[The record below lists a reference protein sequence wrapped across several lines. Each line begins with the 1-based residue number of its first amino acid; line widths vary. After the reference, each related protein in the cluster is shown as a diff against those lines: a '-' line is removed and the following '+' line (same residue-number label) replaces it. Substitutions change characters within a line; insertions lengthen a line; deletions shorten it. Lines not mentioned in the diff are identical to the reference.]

1 MPLIDWDNHL
11 STGFR
16 AIDLEHKRLVD
27 LVNELHEYLV
37 SGSSLNLIN
46 AVFEQIARHT
56 GGHFRHEEKLMVESN
71 YPDYANHC
79 LAHQELEKQITEL
92 LRGIDAGAPVF
103 SQDLV
108 DFLKNWLVN
117 HILTMDKA
125 LGEYLSKQS

>member
-1 MPLIDWDNHL
+1 MPLIDWDNNL

-56 GGHFRHEEKLMVESN
+56 GGHFRHEEKLMLESN
-71 YPDYANHC
+71 YPDLTKHR
-79 LAHQELEKQITEL
+79 LAHQELEKQIAEL
-92 LRGIDAGAPVF
+92 LRSIEAGAPVF